1 MSSRIRRSG
10 ETAATAKAWATAAP
24 GHADVLRRGAWY
36 PVVEETDDG
45 HLLVEVDFQPI
56 RVRQADVVVR
66 PEKPEAWSIV
76 VRTGV
81 LRPTLTG
88 QKLVTRYAVCPD
100 CGGRQ
105 EFEGEPQT
113 LICERCRRAAKVDWS
128 QTY

>member
-1 MSSRIRRSG
+1 MSARIRRSG
-10 ETAATAKAWATAAP
+10 ETAAAAKAWATAAP
-24 GHADVLRRGAWY
+24 GHADLLRRGAWY
-36 PVVEETDDG
+36 AVVGESDDA
-45 HLLVEVDFQPI
+45 LLVEVDFQAV
-56 RVRQADVVVR
+56 RVRATDVVIR
-66 PEKPEAWSIV
+66 PDKPETWSIV